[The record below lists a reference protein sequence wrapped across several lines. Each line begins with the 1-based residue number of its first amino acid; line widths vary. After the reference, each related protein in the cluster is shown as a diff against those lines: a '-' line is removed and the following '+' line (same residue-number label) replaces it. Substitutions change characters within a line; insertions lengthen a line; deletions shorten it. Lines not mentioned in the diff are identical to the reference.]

1 MRNSA
6 EYVARVGGLAVALG
20 IGTAVA
26 TGQGL
31 ALADSPD
38 GASGTT
44 SNGPSQSKS
53 ESPDAGPKAAPGGP
67 TAPDKGVVHST
78 GGAQTGS
85 DPSTS
90 VENDPD
96 DPSASTPVSGS
107 EADTTGP
114 VYTEP
119 GKPVEPTGTP
129 PTVQPDDDG
138 TGASDPALQSARH
151 STSTPHVSS
160 RPDSKPAGDVKAQPR
175 TSGITGMANSV
186 GQPAVDTT
194 ISTVDAKLQEDKPE
208 LARTTGN
215 SALTMAT
222 LSTPAS
228 RPVIAQAAVT
238 PQATTAPVPS
248 IVTGLLSAF
257 GLGALASS
265 NPLAPAAPPPTLLGV
280 LEWVRRE
287 INRMFFNESP
297 VGITYN
303 PDANSLVNGHIV
315 GTLTPDDPDSTAFTF
330 TATRPAHGEVEVS
343 PNGTFVYTPDA
354 TYTGEDFFDVT
365 VSDASSGFHIHGL
378 SGLLN
383 LVTFGLLGE
392 SGHTH
397 TQTISVSGD
406 VPPGEFTVSTVV
418 SGLNQPTDF
427 RFLPDGRI
435 LFAEKGGA
443 IKVANKDGQ
452 LQSTPLITLPT
463 TTNWARGLA
472 AIEVDPHYQ
481 DNGNIYVSYVRSDN
495 YQRLSRLTV
504 TDPKAAVLTVDPD
517 SELVLVQGT
526 QPAGDDH
533 QGGGLSF
540 GADGKLY
547 WAVGDNT
554 CCTVIDDKNAQSLSN
569 MYGKVLRLNPDG
581 TAPADNPFYD
591 GAGPNYDAI
600 YATGF
605 RNPFRLTFT
614 PDGQLL
620 VVDVG
625 QATWEEVNLVT
636 RGANY
641 GWPNAEGPCN
651 GIGTTSCS
659 TPSSYANPIYA
670 YRHTTGGNSITSVM
684 VYTGSTSGS
693 GVNTVLIADFN
704 QGWIKELTFNSDYAS
719 LIRER
724 MFDDAAA
731 GSTNQLAQDPEG
743 NIYQLTFDGKLSRIS
758 PSSDVL
764 STV

>member
-6 EYVARVGGLAVALG
+6 ACVGRVGGLAVALG

-31 ALADSPD
+31 ALADSPN
-38 GASGTT
+38 GASGPT
-44 SNGPSQSKS
+44 SNESSQSKS
-53 ESPDAGPKAAPGGP
+53 ESPDAGPQAGPGGS

-90 VENDPD
+90 VKSDPD
-96 DPSASTPVSGS
+96 DRSASNPVSGS
-107 EADTTGP
+107 EAGTTGSDETGP
-114 VYTEP
+114 AIS
-119 GKPVEPTGTP
+119 VEPTGTP
-129 PTVQPDDDG
+129 PTGQPDADLTVSAEPG
-138 TGASDPALQSARH
+138 PQSARH

-160 RPDSKPAGDVKAQPR
+160 QPNSKPAWDVKAQPR
-175 TSGITGMANSV
+175 TSGITGTANSV

-194 ISTVDAKLQEDKPE
+194 ISTADAKLQAVESE

-228 RPVIAQAAVT
+228 KPVIAQAAAT
-238 PQATTAPVPS
+238 SQATTVPMPR

-257 GLGALASS
+257 GLGPLAST
-265 NPLAPAAPPPTLLGV
+265 NPLAPSAPPPTLLGV

-297 VGITYN
+297 LGITYN
-303 PDANSLVNGHIV
+303 PGANSLVNGHIV
-315 GTLTPDDPDSTAFTF
+315 GALTPDDPDSTAFTF
-330 TATRPAHGEVEVS
+330 TATKPAHGEVEVS

-365 VSDASSGFHIHGL
+365 VNDASSGFHIHGL

-406 VPPGEFTVSTVV
+406 VPPGGFTVSTVV

-427 RFLPDGRI
+427 RLLPDGRI

-452 LQSTPLITLPT
+452 LRSTPLIALPT
-463 TTNWARGLA
+463 TTDWARGLA

-481 DNGNIYVSYVRSDN
+481 DNGYIYVSYVRADN
-495 YQRLSRLTV
+495 YERLSRLTV
-504 TDPKAAVLTVDPD
+504 TDPTADVLTIDPD
-517 SELVLVQGT
+517 SEVVLVQGT
-526 QPAGDDH
+526 EPAGDDH
-533 QGGGLSF
+533 HGGGLSF
-540 GADGKLY
+540 GPDGKLY
-547 WAVGDNT
+547 WSVGDNT

-569 MYGKVLRLNPDG
+569 IYGKVLRLNPDG
-581 TAPADNPFYD
+581 TAPTDNPFYD
-591 GAGPNYDAI
+591 GAGPNYDGI

-625 QATWEEVNLVT
+625 QSTWEEVNLVT

-651 GIGTTSCS
+651 GIGTPSCS
-659 TPSSYANPIYA
+659 TPSPDANPIYA
-670 YRHTTGGNSITSVM
+670 YRHTSGGSSITAVM
-684 VYTGSTSGS
+684 VYTGATSGS
-693 GVNTVLIADFN
+693 GQNTVLIADFN
-704 QGWIKELTFNSDYAS
+704 QGWIKELTFNSDYSS

>member
-1 MRNSA
+1 
-6 EYVARVGGLAVALG
+6 
-20 IGTAVA
+20 
-26 TGQGL
+26 
-31 ALADSPD
+31 
-38 GASGTT
+38 
-44 SNGPSQSKS
+44 
-53 ESPDAGPKAAPGGP
+53 
-67 TAPDKGVVHST
+67 
-78 GGAQTGS
+78 
-85 DPSTS
+85 
-90 VENDPD
+90 
-96 DPSASTPVSGS
+96 
-107 EADTTGP
+107 
-114 VYTEP
+114 
-119 GKPVEPTGTP
+119 
-129 PTVQPDDDG
+129 
-138 TGASDPALQSARH
+138 
-151 STSTPHVSS
+151 
-160 RPDSKPAGDVKAQPR
+160 
-175 TSGITGMANSV
+175 
-186 GQPAVDTT
+186 
-194 ISTVDAKLQEDKPE
+194 
-208 LARTTGN
+208 
-215 SALTMAT
+215 
-222 LSTPAS
+222 
-228 RPVIAQAAVT
+228 
-238 PQATTAPVPS
+238 
-248 IVTGLLSAF
+248 
-257 GLGALASS
+257 
-265 NPLAPAAPPPTLLGV
+265 
-280 LEWVRRE
+280 
-287 INRMFFNESP
+287 
-297 VGITYN
+297 
-303 PDANSLVNGHIV
+303 
-315 GTLTPDDPDSTAFTF
+315 
-330 TATRPAHGEVEVS
+330 
-343 PNGTFVYTPDA
+343 
-354 TYTGEDFFDVT
+354 
-365 VSDASSGFHIHGL
+365 
-378 SGLLN
+378 
-383 LVTFGLLGE
+383 
-392 SGHTH
+392 
-397 TQTISVSGD
+397 
-406 VPPGEFTVSTVV
+406 
-418 SGLNQPTDF
+418 
-427 RFLPDGRI
+427 
-435 LFAEKGGA
+435 
-443 IKVANKDGQ
+443 
-452 LQSTPLITLPT
+452 
-463 TTNWARGLA
+463 
-472 AIEVDPHYQ
+472 VDPHYQ

-540 GADGKLY
+540 GPDGKLY